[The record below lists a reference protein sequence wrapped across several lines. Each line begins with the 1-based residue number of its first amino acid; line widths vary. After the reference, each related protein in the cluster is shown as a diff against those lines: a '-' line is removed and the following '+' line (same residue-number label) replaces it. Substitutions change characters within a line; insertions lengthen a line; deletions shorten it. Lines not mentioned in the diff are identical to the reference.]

1 MARSAADRKAE
12 AARHREIT
20 ENAYRNLTGEK
31 AIPVVSLEVCEYRKD
46 KRVLLMSDSHIG
58 MPLTFFVKSHY
69 TGKEVRFIPVKP
81 TDVLFDPDQW
91 DGEQQIYRPLHS
103 IPGVDHMVIH
113 RY

>member
-1 MARSAADRKAE
+1 MARTAADRKAE

-20 ENAYRNLTGEK
+20 ENAYRSLTGEK

-58 MPLTFFVKSHY
+58 MPLTFFVKSHK
-69 TGKEVRFIPVKP
+69 TGKEVRFIPVRP
-81 TDVLFDPDQW
+81 GDALFDPDQW
-91 DGEQQIYRPLHS
+91 DGEQQIYRPLGMVDS
-103 IPGVDHMVIH
+103 VDHLVIH